1 MITIPKNVMH
11 RTRSD
16 LRTIILCFE
25 SESNEIRGDVCTG
38 QISAAPNTAPRLV
51 LQDIAPV
58 CHNVVYA
65 GNVKK
70 KKKNMQE
77 YIYTSTAI

>member
-1 MITIPKNVMH
+1 MITIPKNVRH

-16 LRTIILCFE
+16 LRTITLCFE
-25 SESNEIRGDVCTG
+25 SESNEITGDVCTSH
-38 QISAAPNTAPRLV
+38 ISSAPNTAPRLV

-58 CHNVVYA
+58 GHNVVYA
-65 GNVKK
+65 GNVIYHS
-70 KKKNMQE
+70 KNMQE